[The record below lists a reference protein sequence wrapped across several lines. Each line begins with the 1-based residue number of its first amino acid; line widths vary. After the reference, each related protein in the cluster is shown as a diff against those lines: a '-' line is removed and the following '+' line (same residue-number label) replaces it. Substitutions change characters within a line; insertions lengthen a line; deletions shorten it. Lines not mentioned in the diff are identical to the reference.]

1 MQIAVNFKNDEIASK
16 VLWILEHFQKD
27 GVEIIEIENSET
39 EILNNFQEGLREVK
53 LIKNQLLKSR
63 PVEELLNEL

>member
-1 MQIAVNFKNDEIASK
+1 MMKSQKK

-27 GVEIIEIENSET
+27 GVEIIEIESNET

-53 LIKNQLLKSR
+53 LIKNQQLKSR
-63 PVEELLNEL
+63 AVEEFLNEL

>member
-1 MQIAVNFKNDEIASK
+1 MQIAINFKNDEIAKK

-27 GVEIIEIENSET
+27 GVEIIEIENTET

-53 LIKNQLLKSR
+53 LIKNQQLKSR
-63 PVEELLNEL
+63 AVEEFLNEL